1 MEMNAWGR
9 ARLGAALAVMAV
21 VTAAAVTFLPPAFAA
36 GAQPARDLSGIWWGV
51 KYSPKLEIE
60 GGGEIPYNEA
70 GKAQYARIQAGRAN
84 GTMTDEARRLCTPD
98 GVVRSLTSP
107 YPFKIVHT
115 PGQTTILHELNRA
128 FRVVLMDKPQ
138 EPAEALEIAPY
149 YSGHSVGHWEGDTL
163 VVETAGHN
171 ERTFLDATG
180 APHSF
185 EMKTVERMRKLNN
198 GQLEIVVTITDPL
211 MLTRPITARY
221 LYRPAPE
228 VQIQTDYVCGEPHR
242 DISHIP
248 GVTEARRA
256 RAQ

>member
-1 MEMNAWGR
+1 MEVNAWRR
-9 ARLGAALAVMAV
+9 ARLAAALAAMAV
-21 VTAAAVTFLPPAFAA
+21 VTAAGGAFLPPAFAA
-36 GAQPARDLSGIWWGV
+36 AAQPARDLSGTWWGL

-70 GKAQYARIQAGRAN
+70 GKAAYARIQEGRRN
-84 GTMTDEARRLCTPD
+84 GTLTDEARRLCTPD

-115 PGQTTILHELNRA
+115 PGQTTIFHELNRA

-138 EPAEALEIAPY
+138 ESAEALEIAPY

-221 LYRPAPE
+221 LYRAAPE
-228 VQIQTDYVCGEPHR
+228 VQIQSDYVCGEPHR

-256 RAQ
+256 RGQ